1 MSGSNNMAEI
11 GVNHDRVPLIKTPQ
25 VLGSDVVQRG
35 DYVSLLAKGDAN
47 DNVDTIDSM
56 SFEVEVSPAGLS
68 DWDASIVSGGEN
80 VLYRD
85 SAQEG
90 REYIITPSMTM
101 SAGDYDVRVRT
112 VDSRGQTS
120 DWTVSDDMFEL
131 ANGRPMIVADPVPTV
146 MCDLSTKV
154 SMDGHVSDPETPLSD
169 LVITSSSDNFVAW
182 HPATE
187 EIEVLFPYDNGCPLG
202 QKGIEIR
209 VDDGGDYTDSGELP
223 YGTLLFNVI
232 ENGQPRWAG
241 LPSSG

>member
-1 MSGSNNMAEI
+1 MAPGSPYLTGTVTFDTSNLPSNVWSTNFGARLVGISGDMSGSNNMAEI

-90 REYIITPSMTM
+90 REYIITPS
-101 SAGDYDVRVRT
+101 
-112 VDSRGQTS
+112 
-120 DWTVSDDMFEL
+120 
-131 ANGRPMIVADPVPTV
+131 RP
-146 MCDLSTKV
+146 
-154 SMDGHVSDPETPLSD
+154 
-169 LVITSSSDNFVAW
+169 
-182 HPATE
+182 
-187 EIEVLFPYDNGCPLG
+187 
-202 QKGIEIR
+202 
-209 VDDGGDYTDSGELP
+209 
-223 YGTLLFNVI
+223 
-232 ENGQPRWAG
+232 
-241 LPSSG
+241 